1 MPDPK
6 PREQHVL
13 DAEQI
18 IADCPTALQKWLDA
32 EKLQHSD
39 AEGPIHNATWE
50 GSLRARGLLEAAN
63 LWIKMQKTR
72 LTEEFPVTGHTRTAR
87 EIAWRYAKA
96 KMMQET
102 GGMKKKAKVKPV
114 SDEAQA
120 SLPPDLRWVYNHP
133 SLDEGADATGVIQ
146 IAAVE
151 KYEKGNPCPSQGA
164 KNYLSRCLRDERVSG
179 EMFKDVR
186 TFLLQS
192 MRIKKE
198 AVVSEVDQK
207 ETGRILDMKAE
218 REKLAARFQPA
229 TMPAKSPR

>member
-1 MPDPK
+1 MPAEPK
-6 PREQHVL
+6 PREQHVI
-13 DAEQI
+13 DAERI
-18 IADCPTALQKWLDA
+18 IAECPPALSKWLEA

-63 LWIKMQKTR
+63 LWLKMQKIR
-72 LTEEFPVTGHTRTAR
+72 LTEEFPVTGHMRTAR
-87 EIAWRYAKA
+87 EVAWRYAKA

-102 GGMKKKAKVKPV
+102 GGMKKKPKAKPV

-133 SLDEGADATGVIQ
+133 ALDGGKDQTSVVQVAER
-146 IAAVE
+146 E
-151 KYEKGNPCPSQGA
+151 LYEKKNPCPSQGA
-164 KNYLSRCLRDERVSG
+164 RNYLSRCLSDEKVSG

-198 AVVSEVDQK
+198 AVVSETDQK
-207 ETGRILDMKAE
+207 ETSRILDMKAE
-218 REKLAARFQPA
+218 RDKLAAKYGV
-229 TMPAKSPR
+229 AKIGT

>member
-6 PREQHVL
+6 PREQHIL
-13 DAEQI
+13 DAERI
-18 IADCPTALQKWLDA
+18 IAECPTALSKWLDA

-50 GSLRARGLLEAAN
+50 GSLRSRGLLEAAN
-63 LWIKMQKTR
+63 LWIKLQKTR

-102 GGMKKKAKVKPV
+102 GGMKKKSKVKPV

-133 SLDEGADATGVIQ
+133 ALDAGDDAVGVVQ
-146 IAAVE
+146 EAAIAT
-151 KYEKGNPCPSQGA
+151 YEKANPCPSQGA
-164 KNYLSRCLRDERVSG
+164 KNYLSRCLRDEKVSG

-198 AVVSEVDQK
+198 AVVSEVDEK
-207 ETGRILDMKAE
+207 EKGRVLDMKAE
-218 REKLAARFQPA
+218 REKLAAKYASAR
-229 TMPAKSPR
+229 MPAKS

>member
-13 DAEQI
+13 DAERI

-32 EKLQHSD
+32 EKLKASD

-63 LWIKMQKTR
+63 LWLKMQKTR

-102 GGMKKKAKVKPV
+102 GGMKKKPKAKPV

-133 SLDEGADATGVIQ
+133 SLDEAAEAAGVIQ

-151 KYEKGNPCPSQGA
+151 KYEKQNPCPSQGA
-164 KNYLSRCLRDERVSG
+164 KNYLSRCLRDDSVSKA
-179 EMFKDVR
+179 MFAKVD
-186 TFLLQS
+186 TYLLQS

-198 AVVSEVDQK
+198 AVVSEVDQTEK
-207 ETGRILDMKAE
+207 RRILDMR
-218 REKLAARFQPA
+218 RELA
-229 TMPAKSPR
+229 TIPAKSPR